1 MYGRQLQAT
10 ETWSKTTTITSSS
23 RQQGY
28 VATSQSI
35 AYQGNIF
42 LMVRHRH
49 SAHVEGL
56 TVVAALHYV
65 RWPQHQ
71 RSWLPHGR
79 QISVT
84 AFHPHMYADSLHAV
98 HLLTSHYNARS
109 ALHTRLISPA
119 GVSKAGRHLAH
130 SCTTS
135 IAHHDLS
142 RHVFSATRSHKT
154 LNHLITQIY
163 KKFLLTFMPCLS
175 HRSSCQ
181 PRALRLLNC
190 IDDPCV

>member
-1 MYGRQLQAT
+1 
-10 ETWSKTTTITSSS
+10 
-23 RQQGY
+23 
-28 VATSQSI
+28 
-35 AYQGNIF
+35 
-42 LMVRHRH
+42 MVRNRH

-56 TVVAALHYV
+56 TAVAALHDV

-84 AFHPHMYADSLHAV
+84 AYHPHVYAGSLHVV

-119 GVSKAGRHLAH
+119 GVSKAGRHLAR

-135 IAHHDLS
+135 IAHQPIMTCLFSHSLTQNVES
-142 RHVFSATRSHKT
+142 PHYRNLQEGFTNIHAVPVTLILVSATRATAPELH
-154 LNHLITQIY
+154 
-163 KKFLLTFMPCLS
+163 
-175 HRSSCQ
+175 
-181 PRALRLLNC
+181 
-190 IDDPCV
+190 